1 MGAASRVETLVG
13 VGLIFCRIAGF
24 HIPSGKAFPM
34 ARSLFARGAVSLAVL
49 AAAGLAQSATLRI
62 AGANDILT
70 FDPAGQNHQ
79 TTLAYQQMVYES
91 LIRYDEKFQI
101 QPSLATKW
109 TFVTPTQL
117 RFELRKGVKFHDG
130 APFTADDVVFSIT
143 RVMTPPS
150 NLTSAAQS
158 VKEVKK
164 VDDFTV
170 DVILKGPSPV
180 VLRELVEARIMNKA
194 WAEKNNA
201 SKAQDY
207 KAKEENFA
215 SRNAN
220 GTGPFQLVGWQ
231 PDTKTTLKKNPNWWD
246 KPKGNIDEVIF
257 TPIKS
262 AATRSAALISGQVD
276 MVVDPPVQDL
286 ERTKRDPNIRV
297 IEGPENRTIFL
308 GFDQFRDELM
318 GSNVKGKNPLKD
330 KRVRQA
336 LYQAVDMATIEKN
349 VMRGLGKP
357 TGTMIAPMVH
367 GWTKELG
374 ARASKYD
381 VNAAKKL
388 LADAGYPNGFE
399 LTLDCPNDRY
409 VNDEAI
415 CQAVT
420 AMWTRIG
427 VKTKLQTN
435 PMAIHSAKIQKW
447 DVSAY
452 MLGWGV
458 ATFDALYSL
467 DSLISTV
474 DPKGGAAGN
483 FNCGRMSNPK
493 VDLLIN
499 NIKTEMDP
507 KKRDDMIHEALQI
520 VKDDYNYLP
529 LHDQIRP
536 WAMRKNVTTVHR
548 ADDRPMPTWTT
559 IK

>member
-1 MGAASRVETLVG
+1 
-13 VGLIFCRIAGF
+13 
-24 HIPSGKAFPM
+24 M
-34 ARSLFARGAVSLAVL
+34 ARISFARNALVVAALAT
-49 AAAGLAQSATLRI
+49 AALSQAATLRI

-70 FDPAGQNHQ
+70 FDPQGQNHQ
-79 TTLAYQQMVYES
+79 TTLAYQQLVYES
-91 LIRYDEKFQI
+91 LVRYDEKFQI
-101 QPSLATKW
+101 EPSLATKW
-109 TFVTPTQL
+109 TFITPTQL
-117 RFELRKGVKFHDG
+117 RFELRKNVKFHDG

-143 RVMTPPS
+143 RTMTPPS

-158 VKEVKK
+158 VQEVKK
-164 VDDFTV
+164 VDDHTV

-201 SKAQDY
+201 VKAQDY
-207 KAKEENFA
+207 KAKEESFA
-215 SRNAN
+215 ARNAN
-220 GTGPFQLVGWQ
+220 GTGPFILVAWQ
-231 PDTKTTLKKNPNWWD
+231 PDTKTTLKKNPDWWD
-246 KPKGNIDEVIF
+246 KPKGNIDEVVF

-276 MVVDPPVQDL
+276 FVVDPPVQDL
-286 ERTKRDPNIRV
+286 ERIKRNPDIKL
-297 IEGPENRTIFL
+297 IEGAENRTMFF
-308 GFDQFRDELM
+308 GFDQFRDELP
-318 GSNVKGKNPLKD
+318 GVKGKNPLKD

-336 LYQAVDMATIEKN
+336 LYQAVDMAAIEKT

-357 TGTMIAPMVH
+357 TGTMISPMVN
-367 GWTKELG
+367 GWTPQLG
-374 ARASKYD
+374 ARAAKYD
-381 VNAAKKL
+381 VEAAKKL
-388 LADAGYPNGFE
+388 LTEAGYPNGFE

-435 PMAIHSAKIQKW
+435 PMSIHAAKIQKF

-467 DSLISTV
+467 DSLMSTV

-483 FNCGRMSNPK
+483 FNCGRMSNPQLDSLIQQIK
-493 VDLLIN
+493 V
-499 NIKTEMDP
+499 EMDT
-507 KKRDDMIHEALQI
+507 KKRDGMIHEALKI

-536 WAMRKNVTTVHR
+536 WAMRKGVTTVHR
-548 ADDRPMPTWTT
+548 ADDRPMVTWTT
-559 IK
+559 KK

>member
-1 MGAASRVETLVG
+1 
-13 VGLIFCRIAGF
+13 
-24 HIPSGKAFPM
+24 M
-34 ARSLFARGAVSLAVL
+34 ARSSLVRGALALAVL
-49 AAAGLAQSATLRI
+49 ALAGGSQAATLRI

-70 FDPAGQNHQ
+70 FDPQGQNHQ
-79 TTLAYQQMVYES
+79 TTLAYQQMVYEG
-91 LIRYDEKFQI
+91 LVRYDEKFQI
-101 QPSLATKW
+101 VPALATKW

-143 RVMTPPS
+143 RTMTPPS

-164 VDDFTV
+164 VDDHTV
-170 DVILKGPSPV
+170 DLILKGPSPV
-180 VLRELVEARIMNKA
+180 VLREISEARIMNKA

-201 SKAQDY
+201 VKAQDY

-220 GTGPFQLVGWQ
+220 GTGPFMLVAWQ

-246 KPKGNIDEVIF
+246 KPKGNIDEVVF

-276 MVVDPPVQDL
+276 FVVDPPVQDL
-286 ERTKRDPNIRV
+286 ERIKRDPNIKL
-297 IEGPENRTIFL
+297 IEGAENRTIFF
-308 GFDQFRDELM
+308 GFDQHRDELM
-318 GSNVKGKNPLKD
+318 GSDVKGKNPLKD

-336 LYQAVDMATIEKN
+336 LYQAVDMAAIERN

-357 TGTMIAPMVH
+357 TGTMIAPMVN

-374 ARASKYD
+374 ARAAKYD

-420 AMWTRIG
+420 AMWSRIG

-435 PMAIHSAKIQKW
+435 PMSIHSAKIQKF

-452 MLGWGV
+452 LLGWGV

-483 FNCGRMSNPK
+483 FNCGRMSNPV
-493 VDLLIN
+493 VDNLIQQ
-499 NIKTEMDP
+499 IKTEMDE
-507 KKRDDMIHEALQI
+507 KKRNGMIQEVLQT
-520 VKDDYNYLP
+520 VKNDYNYLP

-536 WAMRKNVTTVHR
+536 WAMRKGVTTLHR
-548 ADDRPMPTWTT
+548 ADDRPMPQWTT
-559 IK
+559 MK

>member
-1 MGAASRVETLVG
+1 
-13 VGLIFCRIAGF
+13 
-24 HIPSGKAFPM
+24 M
-34 ARSLFARGAVSLAVL
+34 ARMNFARSALAVTAL
-49 AAAGLAQSATLRI
+49 AAAGLTHAATLRI

-91 LIRYDEKFQI
+91 LIRYDEKYQI
-101 QPSLATKW
+101 TPSLATKW
-109 TFVTPTQL
+109 NFVSPTQL

-130 APFTADDVVFSIT
+130 APFTADDVVFSLT
-143 RVMTPPS
+143 RTMTPPS
-150 NLTSAAQS
+150 NLTSATQS

-164 VDDFTV
+164 VDDHTV

-201 SKAQDY
+201 TKAQDY

-220 GTGPFQLVGWQ
+220 GTGPFTLVGWQ

-246 KPKGNIDEVIF
+246 KPKGNIDEIVF

-286 ERTKRDPNIRV
+286 ERIKRDPNIRV
-297 IEGPENRTIFL
+297 IEGPENRTIFF

-318 GSNVKGKNPLKD
+318 GSNIKGKNPLKD

-336 LYQAVDMATIEKN
+336 LYQAVDMAAIEKT

-357 TGTMIAPMVH
+357 TGTMIAPMVN

-388 LADAGYPNGFE
+388 LADAGYPQGFE

-435 PMAIHSAKIQKW
+435 PMSIHSAKIQKF

-474 DPKGGAAGN
+474 GPKGGAAGN
-483 FNCGRMSNPK
+483 FNCGRMSNPT
-493 VDLLIN
+493 VDNLIQQ
-499 NIKTEMDP
+499 IKTEMDE
-507 KKRDDMIHEALQI
+507 KKRNDMIHEALQI
-520 VKDDYNYLP
+520 VKNDYNYLP

-536 WAMRKNVTTVHR
+536 WAMRKGVTTLHR
-548 ADDRPMPTWTT
+548 ADDRPMPQWTS

>member
-1 MGAASRVETLVG
+1 MTRTSL
-13 VGLIFCRIAGF
+13 
-24 HIPSGKAFPM
+24 
-34 ARSLFARGAVSLAVL
+34 ARSALALAVL
-49 AAAGLAQSATLRI
+49 AAAGLSQAATLRI

-79 TTLAYQQMVYES
+79 TTLAYQQMIYEG
-91 LIRYDEKFQI
+91 LVRYDEKFQI
-101 QPSLATKW
+101 VPALATKW

-143 RVMTPPS
+143 RTMTPPS
-150 NLTSAAQS
+150 NLTSAVQS
-158 VKEVKK
+158 VKEAKK
-164 VDDFTV
+164 VDDYTV
-170 DVILKGPSPV
+170 DLILKGPSPV
-180 VLRELVEARIMNKA
+180 VLREITEARIMNKA

-201 SKAQDY
+201 TKAQDY

-220 GTGPFQLVGWQ
+220 GTGPFMLVAWQ
-231 PDTKTTLKKNPNWWD
+231 PDTKTTLKKNPGWWD
-246 KPKGNIDEVIF
+246 KPKGNIDEVVF

-262 AATRSAALISGQVD
+262 AATRSAALLSGQVD
-276 MVVDPPVQDL
+276 LVVDPPVQDL
-286 ERTKRDPNIRV
+286 ERVKRNPDIKV
-297 IEGPENRTIFL
+297 IEGAENRTIFL
-308 GFDQFRDELM
+308 GFDQFRDELPN
-318 GSNVKGKNPLKD
+318 SNVKGKNPLKD

-336 LYQAVDMATIEKN
+336 LYQAVDINAIERN

-357 TGTMIAPMVH
+357 TGTMIAPMVN

-381 VNAAKKL
+381 PEAGKKL
-388 LADAGYPNGFE
+388 LAEAGYPNGFE
-399 LTLDCPNDRY
+399 LQLDCPNDRY

-435 PMAIHSAKIQKW
+435 PMAIHSAKIQKF

-493 VDLLIN
+493 VDLLIQQ
-499 NIKTEMDP
+499 IKTEMDE
-507 KKRDDMIHEALQI
+507 KKRDELIHEVLQI

-536 WAMRKNVTTVHR
+536 WAMRKGVTTLHR
-548 ADDRPMPTWTT
+548 ADDRVMPTWTT
-559 IK
+559 LK

>member
-1 MGAASRVETLVG
+1 
-13 VGLIFCRIAGF
+13 
-24 HIPSGKAFPM
+24 
-34 ARSLFARGAVSLAVL
+34 
-49 AAAGLAQSATLRI
+49 
-62 AGANDILT
+62 
-70 FDPAGQNHQ
+70 
-79 TTLAYQQMVYES
+79 
-91 LIRYDEKFQI
+91 
-101 QPSLATKW
+101 
-109 TFVTPTQL
+109 
-117 RFELRKGVKFHDG
+117 
-130 APFTADDVVFSIT
+130 
-143 RVMTPPS
+143 
-150 NLTSAAQS
+150 
-158 VKEVKK
+158 
-164 VDDFTV
+164 
-170 DVILKGPSPV
+170 
-180 VLRELVEARIMNKA
+180 MNKA

-201 SKAQDY
+201 AKAQDY

-215 SRNAN
+215 ARNAN
-220 GTGPFQLVGWQ
+220 GTGPFILEAWQ
-231 PDTKTTLKKNPNWWD
+231 PDTRTTLKKNADWWD
-246 KPKGNIDEVIF
+246 KPRGNVDNIVF
-257 TPIKS
+257 TPIKA

-286 ERTKRDPNIRV
+286 ERIKRDANIKV

-308 GFDQFRDELM
+308 GFDQHRDELM

-336 LYQAVDMATIEKN
+336 LYQAVDIAAIEKN

-357 TGTMIAPMVH
+357 TGTMIAPMVN

-374 ARASKYD
+374 ARAAKFD

-427 VKTKLQTN
+427 VKTRLQTN
-435 PMAIHSAKIQKW
+435 PMSIHSAKIQKF

-483 FNCGRMSNPK
+483 FNCGRMSNPI
-493 VDLLIN
+493 VDNLIQQ
-499 NIKTEMDP
+499 IKTEMDP
-507 KKRDDMIHEALQI
+507 AKRNPMIHEALQI

-548 ADDRPMPTWTT
+548 PDDRPMVIWTT
-559 IK
+559 VK

>member
-1 MGAASRVETLVG
+1 
-13 VGLIFCRIAGF
+13 
-24 HIPSGKAFPM
+24 M
-34 ARSLFARGAVSLAVL
+34 ARLSFARNALVAAAL
-49 AAAGLAQSATLRI
+49 AAAAFSQAATLRI

-70 FDPAGQNHQ
+70 FDPQGQNHQ
-79 TTLAYQQMVYES
+79 TTLAYQQLVYES
-91 LIRYDEKFQI
+91 LVRYNDKFQI
-101 QPSLATKW
+101 EPSLATKW
-109 TFVTPTQL
+109 TFITPTQL
-117 RFELRKGVKFHDG
+117 RFELRKNVKFHDG

-143 RVMTPPS
+143 RTMTPPS
-150 NLTSAAQS
+150 NLTSAVQS
-158 VKEVKK
+158 VQEAKK
-164 VDDFTV
+164 VDDHTV
-170 DVILKGPSPV
+170 DLILKGPSPV

-201 SKAQDY
+201 VKAQDY
-207 KAKEENFA
+207 KAKEESFA
-215 SRNAN
+215 ARNAN
-220 GTGPFQLVGWQ
+220 GTGPFMLVAWQ

-246 KPKGNIDEVIF
+246 KPKGNIDEVVF

-276 MVVDPPVQDL
+276 FVVDPPVQDL
-286 ERTKRDPNIRV
+286 ERLKRNPDINL
-297 IEGPENRTIFL
+297 IEGAENRTMFF
-308 GFDQFRDELM
+308 GFDQFRDELP
-318 GSNVKGKNPLKD
+318 GVKGKNPLKD

-336 LYQAVDMATIEKN
+336 LYQAVDMAAIEKT

-357 TGTMIAPMVH
+357 TGTMISPMVN
-367 GWTKELG
+367 GWTPELG
-374 ARASKYD
+374 ARAAKYD
-381 VNAAKKL
+381 VEAAKKL

-435 PMAIHSAKIQKW
+435 PMSIHAAKIQKF

-467 DSLISTV
+467 DSLMSTV

-483 FNCGRMSNPK
+483 FNCGRMSNPQLDSLIQQIK
-493 VDLLIN
+493 V
-499 NIKTEMDP
+499 EMDT
-507 KKRDDMIHEALQI
+507 KKRDGMIHEALKI

-536 WAMRKNVTTVHR
+536 WAMRKGVTTVHR
-548 ADDRPMPTWTT
+548 ADDRPMVTWTT
-559 IK
+559 KK

>member
-1 MGAASRVETLVG
+1 
-13 VGLIFCRIAGF
+13 
-24 HIPSGKAFPM
+24 M
-34 ARSLFARGAVSLAVL
+34 ARFSFVRSALALAVL
-49 AAAGLAQSATLRI
+49 AAAGVSHAATLRI

-70 FDPAGQNHQ
+70 FDPHAQNHQ

-91 LIRYDEKFQI
+91 LVRYTEKYEVE
-101 QPSLATKW
+101 PSLATKW

-130 APFTADDVVFSIT
+130 APLTADDVVFSLN
-143 RVMTPPS
+143 RAMTPPS
-150 NLTSAAQS
+150 NMTAYVQS

-164 VDDFTV
+164 VDDHTV
-170 DVILKGPSPV
+170 DVILKAPSPV
-180 VLRELVEARIMNKA
+180 VLRELTDARIMNKA

-201 SKAQDY
+201 TKAQDY

-215 SRNAN
+215 ARNAN
-220 GTGPFQLVGWQ
+220 GTGPFILEAWQ
-231 PDTKTTLKKNPNWWD
+231 PDTKTTLKKNDAWWD
-246 KPKGNIDEVIF
+246 KPKGNVDSIVF
-257 TPIKS
+257 TPIKA

-286 ERTKRDPNIRV
+286 ERIKRDPNISV
-297 IEGPENRTIFL
+297 IEGAENRTIFI
-308 GFDQFRDELM
+308 GFDQFRDELL

-336 LYQAVDMATIEKN
+336 LYQAVDIAAIERN

-357 TGTMIAPMVH
+357 TGTMIAPMVN
-367 GWTKELG
+367 GWTQQL
-374 ARASKYD
+374 ATRASKFD
-381 VNAAKKL
+381 AEAAKKL
-388 LADAGYPNGFE
+388 LADAGYPDGFE

-420 AMWTRIG
+420 AMWTKAGI
-427 VKTKLQTN
+427 KTKLQTN
-435 PMAIHSAKIQKW
+435 PMSIHSAKIQRFE
-447 DVSAY
+447 VSAY

-458 ATFDALYSL
+458 ATFDALYTL
-467 DSLISTV
+467 DSLIHTV
-474 DPKGGAAGN
+474 DPKGGTSGN
-483 FNCGRMSNPK
+483 FNNGRMSNPK
-493 VDLLIN
+493 VDALIDG
-499 NIKTEMDP
+499 IKVEMDA
-507 KKRDDMIHEALQI
+507 KKRDGMIHEALQI

-529 LHDQIRP
+529 LHDQVRP

>member
-1 MGAASRVETLVG
+1 
-13 VGLIFCRIAGF
+13 
-24 HIPSGKAFPM
+24 M
-34 ARSLFARGAVSLAVL
+34 ARMNFARSALAVTAL
-49 AAAGLAQSATLRI
+49 AAAGLTHAATLRI

-91 LIRYDEKFQI
+91 LIRYDEKYQI
-101 QPSLATKW
+101 TPSLATKW
-109 TFVTPTQL
+109 NFMSPTQL

-130 APFTADDVVFSIT
+130 APFTADDVVFSLT
-143 RVMTPPS
+143 RTMTPPS
-150 NLTSAAQS
+150 NLTSATQS

-164 VDDFTV
+164 VDDHTV

-201 SKAQDY
+201 TKAQDY

-220 GTGPFQLVGWQ
+220 GTGPFTLVGWQ

-246 KPKGNIDEVIF
+246 KPKGNIDEVVF

-276 MVVDPPVQDL
+276 FVVDPPPQDL
-286 ERTKRDPNIRV
+286 ARMKANADLKLV
-297 IEGPENRTIFL
+297 EGAENRTIYL
-308 GFDQFRDELM
+308 GLDQFRDELP
-318 GSNVKGKNPLKD
+318 GAGTPGKNPLKD
-330 KRVRQA
+330 QRVRQA
-336 LYQAVDMATIEKN
+336 LYQAIDSAGLHSRT
-349 VMRGLGKP
+349 MRNLSVP
-357 TGTMIAPMVH
+357 AGTMVAPMVH
-367 GWTKELG
+367 GWSKALDE
-374 ARASKYD
+374 RAAKYD
-381 VNAAKKL
+381 VEAAKKL
-388 LADAGYPNGFE
+388 LADAGYPQGFT
-399 LTLDCPNDRY
+399 LKLDCPNDRY

-427 VKTKLQTN
+427 VKTNLQTA
-435 PMAIHSAKIQKW
+435 PMAQFVSRVMNN

-452 MLGWGV
+452 LFGWGV
-458 ATFDALYSL
+458 ATFDALYTL
-467 DSLISTV
+467 DSLMSTKDGKTAAGV
-474 DPKGGAAGN
+474 YNGGRFSDPKLDA
-483 FNCGRMSNPK
+483 MIQQIK
-493 VDLLIN
+493 V
-499 NIKTEMDP
+499 EMDTP
-507 KKRDDMIHEALQI
+507 KRDALIHDALKLT
-520 VKDDYNYLP
+520 KDEYYYLP
-529 LHDQIRP
+529 LHHQIRP
-536 WAMRKNVTTVHR
+536 WAMQKNVDTVHR

>member
-1 MGAASRVETLVG
+1 
-13 VGLIFCRIAGF
+13 
-24 HIPSGKAFPM
+24 M
-34 ARSLFARGAVSLAVL
+34 ARSSLVRGALALAVL
-49 AAAGLAQSATLRI
+49 ALAGGAQAATLRI

-70 FDPAGQNHQ
+70 FDPQGQNHQ
-79 TTLAYQQMVYES
+79 TTLAYQQMVYEG
-91 LIRYDEKFQI
+91 LVRYDEKFQI
-101 QPSLATKW
+101 VPALATKW

-143 RVMTPPS
+143 RTMTPPS

-164 VDDFTV
+164 VDDHTV
-170 DVILKGPSPV
+170 DLILKGPSPV
-180 VLRELVEARIMNKA
+180 VLREISEARIMNKA

-201 SKAQDY
+201 VKAQDY

-220 GTGPFQLVGWQ
+220 GTGPFMLVAWQ

-246 KPKGNIDEVIF
+246 KPKGNIDEVVF

-276 MVVDPPVQDL
+276 FVVDPPVQDL
-286 ERTKRDPNIRV
+286 ERIKRDPNIKL
-297 IEGPENRTIFL
+297 IEGAENRTIFF
-308 GFDQFRDELM
+308 GFDQHRDELM
-318 GSNVKGKNPLKD
+318 GSDVKGKNPLKD

-336 LYQAVDMATIEKN
+336 LYQAVDMAAIERN

-357 TGTMIAPMVH
+357 TGTMIAPMVN

-374 ARASKYD
+374 ARAAKYD

-420 AMWTRIG
+420 AMWSRIG

-435 PMAIHSAKIQKW
+435 PMSIHSAKIQKF

-452 MLGWGV
+452 LLGWGV

-483 FNCGRMSNPK
+483 FNCGRMSNPV
-493 VDLLIN
+493 VDNLIQQ
-499 NIKTEMDP
+499 IKTEMDE
-507 KKRDDMIHEALQI
+507 KKRNGMIQEVLQT
-520 VKDDYNYLP
+520 VKNDYNYLP

-536 WAMRKNVTTVHR
+536 WAMRKGVTTLHR
-548 ADDRPMPTWTT
+548 ADDRPMPQWTS

>member
-1 MGAASRVETLVG
+1 
-13 VGLIFCRIAGF
+13 
-24 HIPSGKAFPM
+24 M
-34 ARSLFARGAVSLAVL
+34 ARTSFVRGALALAVL
-49 AAAGLAQSATLRI
+49 AAAGLSQAATLRI

-70 FDPAGQNHQ
+70 FDPHAQNHQ
-79 TTLAYQQMVYES
+79 TTLAYQQMVYEG
-91 LIRYDEKFQI
+91 LVRYNEKYEVE
-101 QPSLATKW
+101 PALATKW

-130 APFTADDVVFSIT
+130 APFTADDVVFSIN

-150 NLTSAAQS
+150 NMTSAAQS
-158 VKEVKK
+158 VKEVRKI
-164 VDDFTV
+164 DDFTV
-170 DVILKGPSPV
+170 DLILKGPSPV
-180 VLRELVEARIMNKA
+180 VLRELTEARIMNKA

-201 SKAQDY
+201 AKAQDY
-207 KAKEENFA
+207 KSKEESFA
-215 SRNAN
+215 ARNTN
-220 GTGPFQLVGWQ
+220 GTGPFILEAWQ

-246 KPKGNIDEVIF
+246 KPKGNIDNLVF

-276 MVVDPPVQDL
+276 VVVDPPVQDL
-286 ERTKRDPNIRV
+286 ERIKRDPNIKV
-297 IEGPENRTIFL
+297 IEGAENRTIFF
-308 GFDQFRDELM
+308 GFDQHRDELP

-336 LYQAVDMATIEKN
+336 LYQAVDMAAIERS

-357 TGTMIAPMVH
+357 TGTMVAPMVN

-374 ARASKYD
+374 ARAAKYD
-381 VNAAKKL
+381 VEGAKKL
-388 LADAGYPNGFE
+388 LADAGYPQGFE

-409 VNDEAI
+409 LNDEAI

-427 VKTKLQTN
+427 VKTRLQTN
-435 PMAIHSAKIQKW
+435 PMSIHSAKIQKFE
-447 DVSAY
+447 VSAY
-452 MLGWGV
+452 LLGWGV

-483 FNCGRMSNPK
+483 FNCGRMSDPK
-493 VDLLIN
+493 VDGLIEQ
-499 NIKTEMDP
+499 IKTEMDAR
-507 KKRDDMIHEALQI
+507 KRDAMIHEALQT
-520 VKDDYNYLP
+520 VKDNYNYLP

-536 WAMRKNVTTVHR
+536 WAMRKGVTTVHR
-548 ADDRPMPTWTT
+548 ADDRPMAIWTT

>member
-1 MGAASRVETLVG
+1 MPSFRPLTAALVA
-13 VGLIFCRIAGF
+13 AGC
-24 HIPSGKAFPM
+24 
-34 ARSLFARGAVSLAVL
+34 LTL
-49 AAAGLAQSATLRI
+49 AAAAQAATLRI

-70 FDPAGQNHQ
+70 FDPHAQNHQ

-91 LIRYDEKFQI
+91 LVRYNQKYEVE
-101 QPSLATKW
+101 PALAAKW

-117 RFELRKGVKFHDG
+117 RFELRQGVKFHDG
-130 APFTADDVVFSIT
+130 APFTADDVVFSLT
-143 RVMTPPS
+143 RAMTPPS
-150 NLTSAAQS
+150 NMTAYVQS

-164 VDDFTV
+164 VDDSTV

-180 VLRELVEARIMNKA
+180 VLRELTDARIMNKA

-201 SKAQDY
+201 AKAQDY
-207 KAKEENFA
+207 KGKEESYA

-220 GTGPFQLVGWQ
+220 GTGPFILEAWQ
-231 PDTKTTLKKNPNWWD
+231 PDTKTTLKKNAAWWD
-246 KPKGNIDEVIF
+246 KPKGNIDDIVF
-257 TPIKS
+257 TPIKA

-286 ERTKRDPNIRV
+286 ARIQRDPNINV
-297 IEGPENRTIFL
+297 IQGPENRTIFF
-308 GFDQFRDELM
+308 GFDQFRDELE

-336 LYQAVDMATIEKN
+336 LYQAVDIAAIERT

-357 TGTMIAPMVH
+357 TGTMIAPMVN

-374 ARASKYD
+374 ARAAKYD
-381 VNAAKKL
+381 VEAAKKL

-409 VNDEAI
+409 LNDEAI

-420 AMWTRIG
+420 AMWSRIG
-427 VKTKLQTN
+427 IKTKLQTN
-435 PMAIHSAKIQKW
+435 PMSIHSAKIQRFE
-447 DVSAY
+447 VSAY

-458 ATFDALYSL
+458 ATFDALYSI
-467 DSLISTV
+467 DSLMSTV

-493 VDLLIN
+493 LDLLVAQ
-499 NIKTEMDP
+499 IKTEMDP
-507 KKRDDMIHEALQI
+507 AKRSGLIHEVLQI

-536 WAMRKNVTTVHR
+536 WAMRKGVSTVHR
-548 ADDRPMPTWTT
+548 PDDRPMAIWTT

>member
-1 MGAASRVETLVG
+1 
-13 VGLIFCRIAGF
+13 
-24 HIPSGKAFPM
+24 M
-34 ARSLFARGAVSLAVL
+34 ARSPFVRGAIALAVL
-49 AAAGLAQSATLRI
+49 AAAGLTQAATLRI

-70 FDPAGQNHQ
+70 FDPHAQNHQ

-91 LIRYDEKFQI
+91 LVRYNEKYEVE
-101 QPSLATKW
+101 PSLATKW
-109 TFVTPTQL
+109 TNVSPTQI

-130 APFTADDVVFSIT
+130 APFTADDVVFSLT
-143 RVMTPPS
+143 RAMTPPS
-150 NLTSAAQS
+150 NMTAYVQS
-158 VKEVKK
+158 VQEVKK
-164 VDDFTV
+164 VDDHTV

-180 VLRELVEARIMNKA
+180 VIRELTDARIMNKA

-201 SKAQDY
+201 AKAQDY
-207 KAKEENFA
+207 KAKEESFA
-215 SRNAN
+215 ARNAN
-220 GTGPFQLVGWQ
+220 GTGPFVLEAWQ
-231 PDTKTTLKKNPNWWD
+231 PDTKTTLKKNAAWWD
-246 KPKGNIDEVIF
+246 KPRGNVDNIVF

-276 MVVDPPVQDL
+276 LVVDPPVQDL
-286 ERTKRDPNIRV
+286 ERIKRDPNITI

-308 GFDQFRDELM
+308 GFDQHRDELM
-318 GSNVKGKNPLKD
+318 GSNIKGKNPLKD

-336 LYQAVDMATIEKN
+336 LYQAVDIAAIEKT

-357 TGTMIAPMVH
+357 TGTMIAPMVN

-374 ARASKYD
+374 ARSAKYD

-388 LADAGYPNGFE
+388 LADAGYPEGFE

-435 PMAIHSAKIQKW
+435 PMSIHSAKIQKF

-483 FNCGRMSNPK
+483 FNCGRMSNPV
-493 VDLLIN
+493 VDNLIQQ
-499 NIKTEMDP
+499 IKTEMDP
-507 KKRDDMIHEALQI
+507 AKRNPMIHEALKI

-536 WAMRKNVTTVHR
+536 WAMRKGVTTVHR
-548 ADDRPMPTWTT
+548 PDDRPMVIWTT
-559 IK
+559 VK

>member
-1 MGAASRVETLVG
+1 
-13 VGLIFCRIAGF
+13 
-24 HIPSGKAFPM
+24 M
-34 ARSLFARGAVSLAVL
+34 ARSSFVRSALALAVL
-49 AAAGLAQSATLRI
+49 AAAGVSHAATLRI

-70 FDPAGQNHQ
+70 FDPHAQNHQ

-91 LIRYDEKFQI
+91 LVRYNEKYEVE
-101 QPSLATKW
+101 PSLAAKW
-109 TFVTPTQL
+109 TMVSPTQI

-130 APFTADDVVFSIT
+130 APFTADDVVFSLN
-143 RVMTPPS
+143 RAMTPPS
-150 NLTSAAQS
+150 NMTAYVQS

-164 VDDFTV
+164 VDDHTV

-201 SKAQDY
+201 TKAQDY

-220 GTGPFQLVGWQ
+220 GTGPFTLVGWQ

-246 KPKGNIDEVIF
+246 KPKGNIDEIVF

-286 ERTKRDPNIRV
+286 ERIKRDPNIRV
-297 IEGPENRTIFL
+297 IEGPENRTIFF

-318 GSNVKGKNPLKD
+318 GSNIKGKNPLKD

-336 LYQAVDMATIEKN
+336 LYQAVDMAAIEKT

-357 TGTMIAPMVH
+357 TGTMIAPMVN

-388 LADAGYPNGFE
+388 LADAGYPQGFE

-435 PMAIHSAKIQKW
+435 PMAIHSAKIQKF

-483 FNCGRMSNPK
+483 FNCGRMSNPI
-493 VDLLIN
+493 VDNLIQQ
-499 NIKTEMDP
+499 IKTEMDP
-507 KKRDDMIHEALQI
+507 AKRNPMIHEALQI

-548 ADDRPMPTWTT
+548 PDDRPMVIWTT
-559 IK
+559 VK

>member
-1 MGAASRVETLVG
+1 
-13 VGLIFCRIAGF
+13 
-24 HIPSGKAFPM
+24 M
-34 ARSLFARGAVSLAVL
+34 ARPLFVRGAVALAVM
-49 AAAGLAQSATLRI
+49 ASVGLAQAATLRI

-79 TTLAYQQMVYES
+79 TTLAYQQMIYEA
-91 LIRYDEKFQI
+91 LVRYDEKFQI
-101 QPSLATKW
+101 VPALATKW

-130 APFTADDVVFSIT
+130 APLTADDVVFSIT
-143 RVMTPPS
+143 RTMTPPS
-150 NLTSAAQS
+150 NLTSATQS

-164 VDDFTV
+164 VDDSTV

-201 SKAQDY
+201 TKAQDY

-215 SRNAN
+215 ARNAN
-220 GTGPFQLVGWQ
+220 GTGPFILVGWQ

-246 KPKGNIDEVIF
+246 KPKGNIDEVVF

-297 IEGPENRTIFL
+297 IEGAENRTIFL
-308 GFDQFRDELM
+308 GLDQFRDELP
-318 GSNVKGKNPLKD
+318 GSNIKGKNPLKD

-336 LYQAVDMATIEKN
+336 LYQAVDMAAIEKN

-357 TGTMIAPMVH
+357 TGTMIAPMVN

-374 ARASKYD
+374 ARAAKYD
-381 VNAAKKL
+381 VTAAKKL

-435 PMAIHSAKIQKW
+435 PMAIHSAKIQKF

-483 FNCGRMSNPK
+483 FNCGRMSNAK
-493 VDLLIN
+493 VDSLIQQ
-499 NIKTEMDP
+499 IKTEMDAG
-507 KKRDDMIHEALQI
+507 KRDTMIREALQI
-520 VKDDYNYLP
+520 VREDYNYLP